1 MNVEIIFAQDLAGG
15 IGLNGRLPWPHFK
28 PDMKRFQELTTG
40 EDKIVVMGR
49 KTHADILAAAKE
61 RGRTNKDIKKKGL
74 LKGRTSVVLSST
86 QDEFHGA
93 VGMKT
98 LRDVFNEYQLT
109 DKTIVVIGGEKLFVE
124 ALSWANTAHVSVF
137 DKHYNCDRHLP
148 TTLFNETDWAITPTE
163 KIAVD
168 GEDCHAYFI
177 TFARRNP
184 VNVVNNSWVR
194 FNANPY

>member
-15 IGLNGRLPWPHFK
+15 IGLNGRLPWPHFQ
-28 PDMKRFQELTTG
+28 PDMKRFQDLTSG

-61 RGRTNKDIKKKGL
+61 RRRSNKDIKKKGL
-74 LKGRTSVVLSST
+74 LRGRTSVVLSST

-93 VGMKT
+93 IGMKT

-109 DKTIVVIGGEKLFVE
+109 DKTIVVIGGEKLFLE
-124 ALSWANTAHVSVF
+124 AIIWANTAHVTIF

-148 TTLFNETDWAITPTE
+148 TTLFNERDWVITPTE

-168 GEDCHAYFI
+168 GEDCHAYFV
-177 TFARRNP
+177 TFTRRIP
-184 VNVVNNSWVR
+184 IDVAHNSCVR
-194 FNANPY
+194 FYASY